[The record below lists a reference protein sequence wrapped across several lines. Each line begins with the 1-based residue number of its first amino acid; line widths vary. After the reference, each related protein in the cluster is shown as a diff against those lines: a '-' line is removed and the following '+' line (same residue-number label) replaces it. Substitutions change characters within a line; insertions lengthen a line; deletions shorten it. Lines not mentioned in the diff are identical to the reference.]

1 MLFLSRE
8 KAQRAL
14 WFAETYGLN
23 LKSLNMEDQSGRP
36 ISIGFTSNSA
46 SFQNEEPY
54 KKLNNEEKE
63 NIKTILFIMDH
74 LILTLDSRCNMSHSC
89 DFFMSYT
96 MARHLGST

>member
-8 KAQRAL
+8 KVQRAL

-46 SFQNEEPY
+46 SLQNEEPY
-54 KKLNNEEKE
+54 AKLNIEEKE
-63 NIKTILFIMDH
+63 NIKTVLFIMDRFSIS
-74 LILTLDSRCNMSHSC
+74 LEGKS
-89 DFFMSYT
+89 
-96 MARHLGST
+96 